1 MKILFITRAYPPLVG
16 GMQKYASDF
25 YNNYQ
30 ERGEIKLLANS
41 GDKKTIL
48 PFFFKVLF
56 FLVLY
61 SRQYDVIHLYDA
73 VLFPLIPIIRFF
85 SNAKISFTVNGLDIV
100 YSRFGY
106 QKLMPFF
113 LKRADKIFA
122 ISKYTMKQC
131 EFRGIPREKLV
142 FIPVGLNFD
151 CLETC
156 SELKKSEVISKF
168 DVSIEGKKILLTV
181 GRLVKRKGHY
191 WFIAN
196 VLKNLPVDYIY
207 LIAGVGPEQDS
218 LIELIRELDLTKR
231 VYLLGRV
238 SDEEKNCLYQISDIF
253 VMPNI
258 SVKNDQEGF
267 GIVLLEAGRYGL
279 PTIASNIEGI
289 RDAVIDRKT
298 GFLVE
303 EKNAQDFLNAIMNS
317 NIDRSS
323 LSDIIGTYFDWKCL
337 IERYYKEFEKMK
349 TR

>member
-131 EFRGIPREKLV
+131 EFRGIPRE
-142 FIPVGLNFD
+142 
-151 CLETC
+151 
-156 SELKKSEVISKF
+156 KSEVISKF